1 MKKKLQEWNL
11 ALSALGGILG
21 TFIGLTIIYLTTG
34 KFDLSLLLGALT
46 AVTIIIIINMVKVL
60 IKKDKLP
67 ETDERIQE
75 NMRNYLLYSSHI
87 FIAGLFLTLTIL
99 TFLGFES
106 ISLTYLWI
114 TIIGYLWLIGLGGF
128 IVSRR

>member
-1 MKKKLQEWNL
+1 MKKKLQKWNL

>member
-1 MKKKLQEWNL
+1 LL
-11 ALSALGGILG
+11 HSFPTRRSSDL
-21 TFIGLTIIYLTTG
+21 TG

>member
-1 MKKKLQEWNL
+1 MKRSLQQWNL
-11 ALSALGGILG
+11 ALIALGGILG

-34 KFDLSLLLGALT
+34 KFDISLLLGALT
-46 AVTIIIIINMVKVL
+46 AATIIIIINIVKVL
-60 IKKDKLP
+60 IKKDNLP

-87 FIAGLFLTLTIL
+87 FIAGLFLALTIL